1 MPKSKIKNILVVDD
15 HPVLRSGLATIL
27 NSHPGYQ
34 VNYEAGSENE
44 VLNILKKPGVLIDLA
59 IVDLSLSRDSGFL
72 LFRHLLNFN
81 PALRILVFSLNDE
94 NVYAEKVIKAGAHGY
109 LMKGEP
115 VEVLLEAVDALLKGQ
130 LYVSRKMSSQLLH
143 RMQMPSSAGDSSA
156 ISRLTKTELIVLEY
170 IGKGHSN
177 SEIAQRLN
185 RSPKT
190 IDVHRSNIKRKLNLP
205 TNTALIKFSIDMAE

>member
-1 MPKSKIKNILVVDD
+1 MPKSKKKNILVVDD
-15 HPVLRSGLATIL
+15 HPVLRSGLAAIL
-27 NSHPGYQ
+27 NSQADYQ
-34 VNYEAGSENE
+34 VKYEAGSENE
-44 VLNILKKPGVLIDLA
+44 VLNIIKEPDSLIDLA
-59 IVDLSLSRDSGFL
+59 IVDLSLSKDSGFL

-115 VEVLLEAVDALLKGQ
+115 VEVLLEAVDAVLKGE
-130 LYVSRKMSSQLLH
+130 LYVSRRMSSQLL
-143 RMQMPSSAGDSSA
+143 RRIQVPSSALDSLA

-170 IGKGHSN
+170 IGKGLSN
-177 SEIAQRLN
+177 SEIAIRLN
-185 RSPKT
+185 RSAKT

-205 TNTALIKFSIDMAE
+205 TNAALIKFAIDMIE

>member
-1 MPKSKIKNILVVDD
+1 MPKSKKKNILVVDD
-15 HPVLRSGLATIL
+15 HPVLRSGLTAIL
-27 NSHPGYQ
+27 NSQAEYQ
-34 VNYEAGSENE
+34 VKYEAGSENE
-44 VLNILKKPGVLIDLA
+44 VLNIIKEPDLLIDLA
-59 IVDLSLSRDSGFL
+59 IVDLSLSKDSGFL

-115 VEVLLEAVDALLKGQ
+115 VEVLLEAVDAVLKGE
-130 LYVSRKMSSQLLH
+130 LYVSRRMSSQLL
-143 RMQMPSSAGDSSA
+143 RRIQVPSSALDSSA

-170 IGKGHSN
+170 IGKGLSN
-177 SEIAQRLN
+177 SEIAIRLN
-185 RSPKT
+185 RSAKT

-205 TNTALIKFSIDMAE
+205 TNAALIKFAIDMIE

>member
-1 MPKSKIKNILVVDD
+1 MPKSKKKNILVVDD
-15 HPVLRSGLATIL
+15 HPVLRSGLTAIL
-27 NSHPGYQ
+27 NSQAEYQ
-34 VNYEAGSENE
+34 VKYEAGSENE
-44 VLNILKKPGVLIDLA
+44 VLNIIKEPDLLIDLA
-59 IVDLSLSRDSGFL
+59 IVDLSLSKDSGFL

-115 VEVLLEAVDALLKGQ
+115 VEVLLEAVDAVLKGE
-130 LYVSRKMSSQLLH
+130 LYVSRRMSSQLL
-143 RMQMPSSAGDSSA
+143 RRIQVPSSALDSLA

-170 IGKGHSN
+170 IGKGLSN
-177 SEIAQRLN
+177 SEIAIRLN
-185 RSPKT
+185 RSAKT

-205 TNTALIKFSIDMAE
+205 TNAALIKFAIDMIE